1 MSIIRTDGCDA
12 LILQSSAVN
21 EAPRT
26 KSFKHALTDTPL
38 SNLVLLLKMW
48 IDCMIEER
56 TDVPKDISLDSRSS
70 AVTST

>member
-21 EAPRT
+21 EAPWT
-26 KSFKHALTDTPL
+26 KSFKHALTDGL
-38 SNLVLLLKMW
+38 SSNLVVIIEKW
-48 IDCMIEER
+48 IGCMIEGR
-56 TDVPKDISLDSRSS
+56 TDVPLDISLDSRSS